1 MLFKRILL
9 VKPKGKK
16 GLGFSAD
23 VIPLG
28 LEYVGPHILEDKSM
42 VIK

>member
-9 VKPKGKK
+9 VKPKGRK

-23 VIPLG
+23 VISLG

>member
-9 VKPKGKK
+9 VKPKGNK

-23 VIPLG
+23 VIPFS

-42 VIK
+42 VIE